1 MEQQLMS
8 LRGRLHEINELSDDY
23 WTTFLNDRK
32 KTELQFHDKYRD
44 RSVIEN
50 IDQDTYEK
58 IYGNKKYYS
67 ATILSKEY
75 MNKWIKYE
83 AKDRI
88 FRDYYCGDG
97 KQTIEAAKAGAKLT
111 IGIDLSSK
119 SIKNARQNDRE
130 SYANRLGK
138 ISHTLL
144 EGY

>member
-1 MEQQLMS
+1 
-8 LRGRLHEINELSDDY
+8 
-23 WTTFLNDRK
+23 
-32 KTELQFHDKYRD
+32 
-44 RSVIEN
+44 
-50 IDQDTYEK
+50 
-58 IYGNKKYYS
+58 
-67 ATILSKEY
+67 

-97 KQTIEAAKAGAKLT
+97 KQTIEAAKAGAKLA

-119 SIKNARQNDRE
+119 SIKNARQNARE